1 MRRCYEMTR
10 EYLSVDDVCK
20 ELDIGKTKA
29 YQLIKDKKIKSCKV
43 GKKIII
49 RKKDLD
55 SYINKLVEE

>member
-1 MRRCYEMTR
+1 MAR

>member
-1 MRRCYEMTR
+1 MTR

>member
-1 MRRCYEMTR
+1 MTR
-10 EYLSVDDVCK
+10 EYLSVDDICK

-29 YQLIKDKKIKSCKV
+29 YQLIKGKKIKSCKV
-43 GKKIII
+43 GKKIVI

>member
-1 MRRCYEMTR
+1 MTR

-49 RKKDLD
+49 RKKRFRFL
-55 SYINKLVEE
+55 YQ